1 VAGSRPGH
9 FFLLKG
15 ENDRVGTG
23 DSPRPRSAVPAG
35 LCLTAHFS
43 LQAPRSPDVPIRE
56 RRLAALVPCLHGSTG
71 YALDP

>member
-1 VAGSRPGH
+1 MAGSSPGH

-23 DSPRPRSAVPAG
+23 DSPVRGAQFRGFVPYG
-35 LCLTAHFS
+35 HFS

-56 RRLAALVPCLHGSTG
+56 QRLAALVPCLHGSTG